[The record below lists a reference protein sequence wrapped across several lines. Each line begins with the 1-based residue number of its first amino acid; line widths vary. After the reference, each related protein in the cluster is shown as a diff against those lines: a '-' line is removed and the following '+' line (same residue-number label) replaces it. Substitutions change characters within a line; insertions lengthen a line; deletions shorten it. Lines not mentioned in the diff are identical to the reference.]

1 MVPPTRARHVPD
13 AGPDSW
19 STLARVRLILLEF
32 NELSPPVIKKLMED
46 GELPNFERLHNES
59 QVHETEADERAPNL
73 EPWIQWVTVHSGISY
88 REHGI
93 QRLGDGHKLSEPNLW
108 DLVSE
113 RGGNVWVCGSMN
125 INYRAPINGWVL
137 PDPWVTNVRPHPEDE
152 LRPYYR
158 FVSANVQEHTREE
171 APLGGKEQLAFGRF
185 MVRHGLSPATA
196 AAIVRQL
203 ASERRSNTRW
213 RRPVILDRLQFD
225 VFRSHWRR
233 AKPTFSTFFL
243 NSTAHYQHI
252 YWRHMDPE
260 SFEVKPDPAERTI
273 YEDAIPYGYR
283 QMDAMCGRF
292 LDLAGDDT
300 MLVLLTALSQEPCLK
315 YEDIGGK
322 RMYRPR
328 DFGHLFE
335 ALDIREPAESA
346 PVMAEEFQLDF
357 ATEDAARDAEGRMGA
372 VRYRGRPAMRVER
385 RGDNIFGACG
395 IVEQVES
402 DAMLEIDGGGRTIP
416 FFDLFYQLDLV
427 KSGIHHP
434 DGLMWIR
441 TPARTHSVN
450 HDKVPLASV
459 APTMLRLL
467 DIEPPSHMKGKP
479 LDTAAVPA

>member
-1 MVPPTRARHVPD
+1 LA
-13 AGPDSW
+13 
-19 STLARVRLILLEF
+19 TLAAVPLILLEF
-32 NELSPPVIKKLMED
+32 NELSPPVIKKLMAA
-46 GELPNFERLHNES
+46 GELPNFERFHNEAE
-59 QVHETEADERAPNL
+59 VHETEADERAPNL
-73 EPWIQWVTVHSGISY
+73 EPWIQWVTVHTGIPY
-88 REHGI
+88 RDHGI
-93 QRLGDGHKLSEPNLW
+93 ERLGDGHELDEPNLW
-108 DLVSE
+108 DYVSD
-113 RGGNVWVCGSMN
+113 RSGSVWVCGSMN
-125 INYRAPINGWVL
+125 INYRSPINGWVL
-137 PDPWVTNVRPHPEDE
+137 PDPWVTKVRPHPEEE

-171 APLGGKEQLAFGRF
+171 APLARSEQLAFVSF

-196 AAIVRQL
+196 TAIVRQL

-213 RRPVILDRLQFD
+213 RRPVILDRVQFD
-225 VFRSHWRR
+225 LFRWHWRK

-243 NSTAHYQHI
+243 NSTAHYQHL

-283 QMDAMCGRF
+283 QMDRMVGQF

-300 MLVLLTALSQEPCLK
+300 TLVLLTAMSQEPCLK

-322 RMYRPR
+322 MMYRPK
-328 DFGHLFE
+328 DFERLLE
-335 ALDIREPAESA
+335 ALDIGEPADSA

-357 ATEDAARDAEGRMGA
+357 ATEEGARDAESKLAA
-372 VRYRGRPAMRVER
+372 VRYRGQPAIRVER
-385 RGDNIFGACG
+385 RGRNIFGACG
-395 IVEQVES
+395 IVEQVEP
-402 DAMLEIDGGGRTIP
+402 DAVLQVDGGDRTVS

-450 HDKVPLASV
+450 REKVPLVSA
-459 APTMLRLL
+459 APTVLRLM
-467 DIEPPSHMKGKP
+467 DIDPPDRMQGEA
-479 LDTAAVPA
+479 LEAAGVSA